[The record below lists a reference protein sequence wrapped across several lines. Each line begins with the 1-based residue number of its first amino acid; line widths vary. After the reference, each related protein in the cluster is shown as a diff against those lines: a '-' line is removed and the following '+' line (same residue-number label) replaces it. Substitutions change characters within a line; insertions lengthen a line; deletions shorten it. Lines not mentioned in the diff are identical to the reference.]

1 MEFNFNCYFV
11 GLYILCA
18 KMKTFSYVL
27 RKVHCSRN
35 FFPSYPDH
43 YLIARGGGDSAY
55 ESGGDA
61 RRLA

>member
-27 RKVHCSRN
+27 RKVHCSITKEI
-35 FFPSYPDH
+35 S
-43 YLIARGGGDSAY
+43 S
-55 ESGGDA
+55 
-61 RRLA
+61 RRTRIIT